1 MKNSIW
7 PNKDTKIFISMA
19 INPGNSGA
27 TLHNSLFKIL
37 KLNNIYLPLKVKNI
51 IKAKKL
57 LTNFNFQG
65 CSLSMPYKEKLI
77 NFVDS
82 LDRNAKKIGSINTI
96 LKKNNKLI
104 GYNTD
109 YYASMEILKKQKL
122 TKKSNIFVLG
132 SGGVAK
138 AILYSIIDLKFTN
151 IFLSSR
157 DKKKFNKMEIK
168 KKITFVEWSE
178 RNKVNCDV
186 LINTTPLGMFGKYEK
201 KIPINFSKKYHPKLI
216 YDLPVNHKGNL
227 LCRFANK
234 NKIKYISG
242 LVFSH
247 YQGLKQ
253 FEIYN
258 NIKVNFKILKKIG
271 IYLN

>member
-1 MKNSIW
+1 
-7 PNKDTKIFISMA
+7 MA

-27 TLHNSLFKIL
+27 SLHNSLFKVF
-37 KLNNIYLPLKVKNI
+37 KFNNIYLPLKVKNI
-51 IKAKKL
+51 IQAKKI
-57 LTNFNFQG
+57 LTNFNFKG
-65 CSLSMPYKEKLI
+65 CSLSMPFKEKLI
-77 NFVDS
+77 NFVDK
-82 LDRNAKKIGSINTI
+82 LDVNAKKIGSINTV

-109 YYASMEILKKQKL
+109 YYASKEILKKQRFS
-122 TKKSNIFVLG
+122 KKANILVLG
-132 SGGVAK
+132 SGGAAK
-138 AILYSIIDLKFTN
+138 AVLQSIIDLKFTN

-168 KKITFVEWSE
+168 KKITFVKWNE
-178 RNKVNCDV
+178 RNKINCDV

-201 KIPINFSKKYHPKLI
+201 KSPINFSKKYHPKLI